1 MSRGSYDLHLYHFAI
16 LLNEKNVFIIKHC
29 IVVLHKEKKKKTDSD
44 WIFQTTKDSN
54 TGGCNQKVT
63 VYRESTDPW

>member
-29 IVVLHKEKKKKTDSD
+29 IVVLHKEKKKKKQ
-44 WIFQTTKDSN
+44 IQTEFFRQLRTQTQVD
-54 TGGCNQKVT
+54 VT
-63 VYRESTDPW
+63 RK